1 METIASVISVLI
13 VVGLPAAWLAS
24 EFGDARKSVRVGL
37 GLAVVA
43 VAVGCCIT
51 AGELERVNR
60 SAHARCFQQ
69 IGVLLESGDIAT
81 VKRAVAAYNKDGKYS
96 PWEAESVLHQEKR

>member
-1 METIASVISVLI
+1 VETIASVISVLI

-24 EFGDARKSVRVGL
+24 EFCDARKSVRVGL

-43 VAVGCCIT
+43 VAVGCFIT
-51 AGELERVNR
+51 AVDLEYVNR

-69 IGVLLESGDIAT
+69 IGVLLDSGDIAT
-81 VKRAVAAYNKDGKYS
+81 VKRAVAAYNEDGKHS
-96 PWEAESVLHQEKR
+96 PWEAERVLRHQGK

>member
-1 METIASVISVLI
+1 VESIASVISVVI
-13 VVGLPAAWLAS
+13 VVGLPAAWLTS
-24 EFGDARKSVRVGL
+24 EFCDARKSVRVGL

-43 VAVGCCIT
+43 VAACCLIM
-51 AGELERVNR
+51 AEEFEYVSR

-81 VKRAVAAYNKDGKYS
+81 VKRAVAAYNEDGKHS
-96 PWEAESVLHQEKR
+96 PLEAERVLCHQDK